1 MIRSMPRHL
10 MPERM
15 DDPSLD
21 ALAHCD
27 ALFGLRRINAV
38 SRTSALLLGHV
49 AAFAGRRGMRSVQ
62 LLDVACGG
70 GDVPLA
76 LVALARRRGLTIS
89 LTLADRSDF
98 AVAHA
103 RVEATRQGTR
113 VETVTCDALTR
124 LPSGPFDVVTNSLFL
139 HHLSESNAVAALTN
153 MWTATTGLLLVSD
166 LRRSAMGWIAAQ
178 VACRTLSRSPVVH
191 YDGPVSVRGAWT
203 ISELHGLASQA
214 GIPDARIGRT
224 WPWRML
230 LEAERHV
237 AK

>member
-1 MIRSMPRHL
+1 MIRSMPRVL
-10 MPERM
+10 SPERM

-21 ALAHCD
+21 PVAHCD
-27 ALFGLRRINAV
+27 ALVGLRRINTV
-38 SRTSALLLGHV
+38 SRTSALLLDQV
-49 AAFAGRRGMRSVQ
+49 LAFAGRRGLRCVR

-89 LTLADRSDF
+89 LTLADRSDV

-103 RVEATRQGTR
+103 RAEAARQGTR

-124 LPSGPFDVVTNSLFL
+124 IPSGPFDVITNSLFL
-139 HHLSESNAVAALTN
+139 HHLSESDAVAALKN
-153 MWTATTGLLLVSD
+153 MWTATSGLLLVSD
-166 LRRSAMGWIAAQ
+166 LRRSPMGWIAAQ

-203 ISELHGLASQA
+203 ISELHGLARLT